1 LQTLYDKALFMLALQ
16 LAKSRGIGREGI
28 ADVHRRY
35 ADWLYEKGDWE
46 GSVGQ
51 YVKTIGGGVQG
62 SYVIRK
68 VCRAFRRDGATRATL
83 TLFARTVP
91 RRAEDQAPDDVP
103 AGSAHVWPR
112 QL

>member
-1 LQTLYDKALFMLALQ
+1 MAKCVRSCRVRPSCADPLAAVFHSQVTVLHPARIDDVLQTLYDKALFTLALQ

-62 SYVIRK
+62 SYVIRR
-68 VCRAFRRDGATRATL
+68 VRSRA
-83 TLFARTVP
+83 
-91 RRAEDQAPDDVP
+91 
-103 AGSAHVWPR
+103 S
-112 QL
+112 